1 MAMAGFD
8 PYSILGVGKN
18 ATPDEIKKA
27 YRTLAR
33 KYHPDHNPND
43 SEAEEKFKEVK
54 RAYDILSDPG
64 KRQQY
69 DNYGY
74 TGDEQPGAGGFGDFG
89 GFGFNFEDIFESMF
103 GEGFG
108 GRTSARQRAQRGADI
123 GVDLT
128 LSFEE
133 AVFGAEKE
141 ISARTLKVCED
152 CRGSGAK
159 NGTEKSECPHCHGS
173 GEIRVV
179 QNTLLGRMVQART
192 CPRCGGAGTIITQPC
207 PNCRGQ
213 GRVEGTV
220 RKKIKIPAGVDNGT
234 RLRISGAGHAGVHGG
249 GPGDLYISISV
260 RPHRFFVRKG
270 QDIHLTVPIG
280 LAQAALG
287 VELEVP
293 TLEGTQRLAVPAG
306 TRSGTSF
313 RLPGRGVASLNRSGK
328 GDQVVTV
335 EIDVPRS
342 LSPEQREALR
352 RYANISNETVENIDK
367 SLMARLKRAF
377 GRR

>member
-1 MAMAGFD
+1 
-8 PYSILGVGKN
+8 
-18 ATPDEIKKA
+18 
-27 YRTLAR
+27 
-33 KYHPDHNPND
+33 
-43 SEAEEKFKEVK
+43 
-54 RAYDILSDPG
+54 
-64 KRQQY
+64 
-69 DNYGY
+69 
-74 TGDEQPGAGGFGDFG
+74 
-89 GFGFNFEDIFESMF
+89 
-103 GEGFG
+103 
-108 GRTSARQRAQRGADI
+108 
-123 GVDLT
+123 
-128 LSFEE
+128 
-133 AVFGAEKE
+133 
-141 ISARTLKVCED
+141 
-152 CRGSGAK
+152 
-159 NGTEKSECPHCHGS
+159 
-173 GEIRVV
+173 
-179 QNTLLGRMVQART
+179 MVSRT
-192 CPRCGGAGTIITQPC
+192 CPCCGGAGTIITNPV
-207 PNCRGQ
+207 PIVGARAEWRDGA
-213 GRVEGTV
+213 E
-220 RKKIKIPAGVDNGT
+220 KIKIPAVDNGT
-234 RLRISGAGHAGVHGG
+234 RLRTGAGHAGVRHGG
-249 GPGDLYISISV
+249 LYISISV